1 MEKYKT
7 IIVEKQ
13 RPVGKIIYN
22 VPEKRNPL
30 TIEMIDEATKAF
42 LNFEEDNEVRSIIL
56 THTGPIFSSGMPQ
69 SYVVGK
75 NYEEILEMSHKYMG
89 YQSLMQ
95 RDISKPVIAAAYG
108 PGPIDGMD
116 IVIFSERASFNLP
129 AINIGLL

>member
-1 MEKYKT
+1 MNKYKT
-7 IIVEKQ
+7 ILVEKQ
-13 RPVGKIIYN
+13 RPVGKIVYN

-42 LNFEEDNEVRSIIL
+42 LKFEEEDEVRAIIL

-69 SYVVGK
+69 HFVVGK
-75 NYEEILEMSHKYMG
+75 EYEEIMKMSHKYME
-89 YQSLMQ
+89 YQSFLQ

-116 IVIFSERASFNLP
+116 IVIFSESASFNLP